1 MSKLNYKILF
11 LFLSLIHSQNVL
23 SQDYGNSMS
32 LTKELKSVPVS
43 DNLEDKSLPSL
54 GPYSFR
60 QKQNTSTRLK
70 IGVQVNL
77 PRQMKYVEQ
86 AVTYLLEPTGYR
98 LVYLDE
104 DNRRELISILSKPI
118 PMIARD
124 SELMSVQ
131 DALLLVIGEGA
142 RMLVDHKNA
151 YIAFE
156 LASKP

>member
-1 MSKLNYKILF
+1 MNKLNLKILLALGIITF
-11 LFLSLIHSQNVL
+11 SNVHA
-23 SQDYGNSMS
+23 QDYQGNMS
-32 LTKELKSVPVS
+32 LSRELKTVPIS

-70 IGVQVNL
+70 IGVQANL
-77 PRQMKYVEQ
+77 PKQMTYVEQ

-98 LVYLDE
+98 LVYVDDE
-104 DNRRELISILSKPI
+104 NRKELISILSKPI

-124 SELMSVQ
+124 AGLMSVQ

-156 LASKP
+156 PASK